1 MIQGRLTWQA
11 NNPLNPQGAW
21 RPPISPL
28 PDIALDIVFLRVL
41 NVSGQE
47 GETLSSACT
56 GGSHQTAMGTLWLS
70 WSCDVWR
77 WATAHVRQYV
87 GGLHLPRPLN
97 VTPAFHGGEKP
108 AFYYPSLGPNC
119 ILLKRSCLRLTRK
132 LRDNSLWFRATHHSW
147 AVWLPSQDLSDRIT
161 LHCHGAFSGMVLLDR
176 VTYRNTIILLEIA
189 FLVFLLYVRHGI
201 VLIVFSLELLSMDF
215 TSG

>member
-1 MIQGRLTWQA
+1 MFQARRVRPCHQLARLALSRQPWARCGCPGPVTFGGGRLHMSGNTW
-11 NNPLNPQGAW
+11 
-21 RPPISPL
+21 
-28 PDIALDIVFLRVL
+28 
-41 NVSGQE
+41 
-47 GETLSSACT
+47 
-56 GGSHQTAMGTLWLS
+56 
-70 WSCDVWR
+70 
-77 WATAHVRQYV
+77 

-119 ILLKRSCLRLTRK
+119 ILLKRSCLRPTRK

-161 LHCHGAFSGMVLLDR
+161 PHCHSAFSGIVLLDR
-176 VTYRNTIILLEIA
+176 VTYRNRIILLETA